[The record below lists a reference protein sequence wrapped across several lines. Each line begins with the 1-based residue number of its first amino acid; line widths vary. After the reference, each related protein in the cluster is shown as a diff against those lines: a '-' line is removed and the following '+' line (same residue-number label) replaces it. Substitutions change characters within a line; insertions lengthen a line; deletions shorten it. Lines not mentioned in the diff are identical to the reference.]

1 MFHAAGCPSVDS
13 GTSHCFWPF
22 ILTTFF
28 YRRRQSK
35 PSVSK
40 GLHFFTFHFANKQ
53 GASAVFSTLNS
64 GESTIFFFKWSETM
78 NNLENV
84 TLCIPAFVCCSAT
97 PSDHISVSH
106 WHHRFST
113 LFISRWTTCL
123 LLIFQMASSQEP
135 PLPPPLPPPQ
145 VRICLQSLQAD
156 RVRANGH

>member
-13 GTSHCFWPF
+13 GTFHYFWPF

-28 YRRRQSK
+28 KWEDKASLLLAK
-35 PSVSK
+35 D
-40 GLHFFTFHFANKQ
+40 FIFTFHFANKQ
-53 GASAVFSTLNS
+53 GASAVLSALNS
-64 GESTIFFFKWSETM
+64 GESTIFFKWSETM

-97 PSDHISVSH
+97 PSDHISVSR

-135 PLPPPLPPPQ
+135 PLPPPQ